1 MLPFRRTFE
10 SEKQHLQQLNSR
22 LAQYLCRT
30 KQLEQENAHLV
41 AEINKLRQR
50 RTTAG
55 LEPKYKAEMRDLRR
69 MVDQLSVEKSQAEVE
84 REKLWRE
91 LQMIQCL
98 CSEQT
103 DVCTDING
111 ELQGCAKELQVA
123 HRTNTELQQRLLQLE
138 SEYGAMEDAHRQEM
152 ERARRQVESRVVP
165 IITQTYC
172 GPAVVP
178 AEELQEYALGLS
190 EGWVQTFELY
200 QQKVVE
206 MEQAM
211 KADQAML
218 SDLQREK
225 MQYAVQMD
233 NLRKEAEKQ
242 GRLQMRLEDELIN
255 MQETFRVDLSNYQMI
270 VEQLEQERN
279 LMANTIAEKTQEHQH
294 LLKVKMDLGMEVAA
308 YRALLEGERVSLEDA
323 HRRVNQH
330 QRERIIDIKKPAQPY
345 TPRAS
350 MLTTRQHTDVRYTQ
364 PTPSLTRSPI
374 VSSGSRSPSKVIPIS
389 VADRARYQSPA
400 SRRDMISFSK
410 ARAAASAPVS
420 TTTAASAKDEQ
431 TRKHEIHMSPSVQKT
446 SEERTVKIKQVSRE
460 ESQISPIKSPTAET
474 KSVRVLSPMMSL
486 STDIETE
493 SQRELLDEMERDH
506 GYGVKF
512 EDEWETESTS
522 EQKILDSVSV
532 EEIIE
537 KVIRPAGLEA
547 RVCSPGESKVKYH
560 VEKTE
565 EENGT
570 TKTQIVLESKVEEEV
585 DFGEDSA
592 LDKLLSQ
599 GAKKMSLED
608 IEDTAA
614 GSMIKN
620 LFSDLQG
627 AEILQNKSV
636 NVQIIEEPVDSRSK
650 YEVEV
655 EEMYRSTQEPVDSH
669 SKYEVEVKEMSR
681 STQEPVDSHSKYEVE
696 VEEMSRSTQKPV
708 DSHSKYKVEVE
719 EMSRSTQEPGNSH
732 SKYEGEVEEM
742 SRSTQEPVDSHSK
755 YKVEVEEMSRSTQE
769 PGDSH
774 SKYEGVVKEMSRS
787 TYHQPSSTYF
797 QIEELE
803 NVPYDTHM
811 QLHDVTKS
819 FTTDADTSRD
829 ESVHVED
836 ISRQSDSPYFSHDQE
851 SHEYFVSTPDDN
863 LSESEEGGGITS
875 YGHYGMVDDLSDEK
889 YYQDGNIP
897 LNTAIKKRG
906 DEYKFLSDLKD
917 GFPECIIEEEICVS
931 PVVQESML
939 EFLREDSLEP
949 KEQLKGALEKLQS
962 SVSGPLK
969 EELAFLTK
977 ISRESPENMA
987 VNVTKVQ
994 QSSDNGTMTIVA
1006 ELNVSQTLE
1015 DSGLLEAED
1024 DLSEE
1029 QIMAALRSS
1038 NHEFEKAFHVGA
1050 GGGYSFSID
1059 KTEDIAHG
1067 EEYEGFTDQ
1076 GESASEITERHI
1088 KFRPS
1093 EKSFDFQMGSHSGV
1107 SSQQELLS
1115 EISESPEKTSQE
1127 KRVATI
1133 YLDSPND

>member
-55 LEPKYKAEMRDLRR
+55 LEPKYKSEMRDLRR

-103 DVCTDING
+103 DVCTDISG

-138 SEYGAMEDAHRQEM
+138 SEYGAMEEAHRQEM

-225 MQYAVQMD
+225 MQYAAQMD

-242 GRLQMRLEDELIN
+242 GRLQMRLEDELMN
-255 MQETFRVDLSNYQMI
+255 MQETFRVDLSNYQTI
-270 VEQLEQERN
+270 VKQLEQERN
-279 LMANTIAEKTQEHQH
+279 LMAKTIAEKTQEHQH

-364 PTPSLTRSPI
+364 PAPSLTRSPI

-431 TRKHEIHMSPSVQKT
+431 TRKHETHMSPGVQKT

-474 KSVRVLSPMMSL
+474 KSVRVLSPPTMSL

-493 SQRELLDEMERDH
+493 SQRELLDEMDH

-522 EQKILDSVSV
+522 EQKILEPVSV
-532 EEIIE
+532 EEIVE

-655 EEMYRSTQEPVDSH
+655 EEMSRSTQEPVDSH

-681 STQEPVDSHSKYEVE
+681 STQEPVDSHSKYE
-696 VEEMSRSTQKPV
+696 
-708 DSHSKYKVEVE
+708 
-719 EMSRSTQEPGNSH
+719 
-732 SKYEGEVEEM
+732 GEVKEM

-769 PGDSH
+769 PGESHSKYEGEVKEMSRSTQEPGDSH
-774 SKYEGVVKEMSRS
+774 SKYEGEVKEMSRS

-811 QLHDVTKS
+811 QLDDVTKS
-819 FTTDADTSRD
+819 FTTDATESR
-829 ESVHVED
+829 
-836 ISRQSDSPYFSHDQE
+836 
-851 SHEYFVSTPDDN
+851 EYFVSTPDDN

-897 LNTAIKKRG
+897 LNTAIQKRG

-931 PVVQESML
+931 PVVQESVL

-1038 NHEFEKAFHVGA
+1038 NHEFEKAFQVGA

-1067 EEYEGFTDQ
+1067 EESEGFTDQ
-1076 GESASEITERHI
+1076 GESTSEITERHI

-1093 EKSFDFQMGSHSGV
+1093 EKSFTFQMGSHSGV

-1115 EISESPEKTSQE
+1115 EISESPEKISQE

-1133 YLDSPND
+1133 YLDSPNN

>member
-1 MLPFRRTFE
+1 MAE
-10 SEKQHLQQLNSR
+10 LN
-22 LAQYLCRT
+22 
-30 KQLEQENAHLV
+30 
-41 AEINKLRQR
+41 
-50 RTTAG
+50 
-55 LEPKYKAEMRDLRR
+55 
-69 MVDQLSVEKSQAEVE
+69 
-84 REKLWRE
+84 
-91 LQMIQCL
+91 
-98 CSEQT
+98 
-103 DVCTDING
+103 DV
-111 ELQGCAKELQVA
+111 
-123 HRTNTELQQRLLQLE
+123 QRL
-138 SEYGAMEDAHRQEM
+138 
-152 ERARRQVESRVVP
+152 V
-165 IITQTYC
+165 
-172 GPAVVP
+172 
-178 AEELQEYALGLS
+178 
-190 EGWVQTFELY
+190 
-200 QQKVVE
+200 
-206 MEQAM
+206 
-211 KADQAML
+211 
-218 SDLQREK
+218 
-225 MQYAVQMD
+225 
-233 NLRKEAEKQ
+233 
-242 GRLQMRLEDELIN
+242 
-255 MQETFRVDLSNYQMI
+255 
-270 VEQLEQERN
+270 
-279 LMANTIAEKTQEHQH
+279 
-294 LLKVKMDLGMEVAA
+294 
-308 YRALLEGERVSLEDA
+308 RALLEGERVSLEDA

-364 PTPSLTRSPI
+364 PAPSLTRSPI

-431 TRKHEIHMSPSVQKT
+431 TRKHETHMSPGVQKT

-474 KSVRVLSPMMSL
+474 KSVRVLSPPTMSL

-493 SQRELLDEMERDH
+493 SQRELLDEMDH

-522 EQKILDSVSV
+522 EQKILEPVSV
-532 EEIIE
+532 EEIVE

-655 EEMYRSTQEPVDSH
+655 EEMSRSTQEPVDSH

-696 VEEMSRSTQKPV
+696 VKEMSRSPRNQLTFTVNLRLKPKRCPDLPRNQWTLTV
-708 DSHSKYKVEVE
+708 NMRVKSKRCPDLPRNQLTFTVNLRLK
-719 EMSRSTQEPGNSH
+719 SKRCLDLPRNQGSH
-732 SKYEGEVEEM
+732 SKYEGEVKEM

-769 PGDSH
+769 PGESHSKYEGEVKEMSRSTQEPGDSH
-774 SKYEGVVKEMSRS
+774 SKYEGEVKEMSRS

-811 QLHDVTKS
+811 QLDDVTKS
-819 FTTDADTSRD
+819 FTTDATESR
-829 ESVHVED
+829 
-836 ISRQSDSPYFSHDQE
+836 
-851 SHEYFVSTPDDN
+851 EYFVSTPDDN

-897 LNTAIKKRG
+897 LNTAIQKRG

-931 PVVQESML
+931 PVVQESVL

-1038 NHEFEKAFHVGA
+1038 NHEFEKAFQVGA

-1067 EEYEGFTDQ
+1067 EESEGFTDQ
-1076 GESASEITERHI
+1076 GESTSEITERHI

-1093 EKSFDFQMGSHSGV
+1093 EKSFTFQMGSHSGV

-1115 EISESPEKTSQE
+1115 EISESPEKISQE

-1133 YLDSPND
+1133 YLDSPNN

>member
-55 LEPKYKAEMRDLRR
+55 LEPKYKSEMRDLRR

-103 DVCTDING
+103 DVCTDISG

-138 SEYGAMEDAHRQEM
+138 SEYGAMEEAHRQEM

-225 MQYAVQMD
+225 MQYAAQMD

-242 GRLQMRLEDELIN
+242 GRLQMRLEDELMN
-255 MQETFRVDLSNYQMI
+255 MQETFRVDLSNYQTI
-270 VEQLEQERN
+270 VKQLEQERN
-279 LMANTIAEKTQEHQH
+279 LMAKTIAEKTQEHQH

-364 PTPSLTRSPI
+364 PAPSLTRSPI

-431 TRKHEIHMSPSVQKT
+431 TRKHETHMSPGVQKT

-474 KSVRVLSPMMSL
+474 KSVRVLSPPTMSL

-493 SQRELLDEMERDH
+493 SQRELLDEMDH

-522 EQKILDSVSV
+522 EQKILEPVSV
-532 EEIIE
+532 EEIVE

-655 EEMYRSTQEPVDSH
+655 EEMSRSTQEPVDSH

-696 VEEMSRSTQKPV
+696 A
-708 DSHSKYKVEVE
+708 E
-719 EMSRSTQEPGNSH
+719 EMSRSTQEPVDSH
-732 SKYEGEVEEM
+732 SKYEGEVKEMSRSTQEPVDFHSKFKGEVKEM

-769 PGDSH
+769 PGESHSKYEGEVKEMSRSTQEPGDSH
-774 SKYEGVVKEMSRS
+774 SKYEGEVKEMSRS

-811 QLHDVTKS
+811 QLDDVTKS
-819 FTTDADTSRD
+819 FTTDATESR
-829 ESVHVED
+829 
-836 ISRQSDSPYFSHDQE
+836 
-851 SHEYFVSTPDDN
+851 EYFVSTPDDN

-897 LNTAIKKRG
+897 LNTAIQKRG

-931 PVVQESML
+931 PVVQESVL

-1038 NHEFEKAFHVGA
+1038 NHEFEKAFQVGA

-1067 EEYEGFTDQ
+1067 EESEGFTDQ
-1076 GESASEITERHI
+1076 GESTSEITERHI

-1093 EKSFDFQMGSHSGV
+1093 EKSFTFQMGSHSGV

-1115 EISESPEKTSQE
+1115 EISESPEKISQE

-1133 YLDSPND
+1133 YLDSPNN

>member
-1 MLPFRRTFE
+1 M
-10 SEKQHLQQLNSR
+10 
-22 LAQYLCRT
+22 
-30 KQLEQENAHLV
+30 
-41 AEINKLRQR
+41 
-50 RTTAG
+50 
-55 LEPKYKAEMRDLRR
+55 
-69 MVDQLSVEKSQAEVE
+69 
-84 REKLWRE
+84 
-91 LQMIQCL
+91 
-98 CSEQT
+98 
-103 DVCTDING
+103 
-111 ELQGCAKELQVA
+111 AK
-123 HRTNTELQQRLLQLE
+123 
-138 SEYGAMEDAHRQEM
+138 
-152 ERARRQVESRVVP
+152 
-165 IITQTYC
+165 
-172 GPAVVP
+172 
-178 AEELQEYALGLS
+178 
-190 EGWVQTFELY
+190 
-200 QQKVVE
+200 
-206 MEQAM
+206 
-211 KADQAML
+211 
-218 SDLQREK
+218 
-225 MQYAVQMD
+225 
-233 NLRKEAEKQ
+233 
-242 GRLQMRLEDELIN
+242 
-255 MQETFRVDLSNYQMI
+255 
-270 VEQLEQERN
+270 
-279 LMANTIAEKTQEHQH
+279 TIAEKTQEHQH

-364 PTPSLTRSPI
+364 PAPSLTRSPI

-431 TRKHEIHMSPSVQKT
+431 TRKHETHMSPGVQKT

-474 KSVRVLSPMMSL
+474 KSVRVLSPPTMSL

-493 SQRELLDEMERDH
+493 SQRELLDEMDH

-522 EQKILDSVSV
+522 EQKILEPVSV
-532 EEIIE
+532 EEIVE

-655 EEMYRSTQEPVDSH
+655 EEMSRSTQEPVDSH

-681 STQEPVDSHSKYEVE
+681 STQEPVDSHSKYEGE
-696 VEEMSRSTQKPV
+696 VKEMSRSTQEPV
-708 DSHSKYKVEVE
+708 DFHSKFKVEVE
-719 EMSRSTQEPGNSH
+719 EMSRSTQEPGESH
-732 SKYEGEVEEM
+732 SKYEGEV
-742 SRSTQEPVDSHSK
+742 K
-755 YKVEVEEMSRSTQE
+755 EMSRSTQE

-774 SKYEGVVKEMSRS
+774 SKYEGEVKEMSRS

-811 QLHDVTKS
+811 QLDDVTKS
-819 FTTDADTSRD
+819 FTTDATESR
-829 ESVHVED
+829 
-836 ISRQSDSPYFSHDQE
+836 
-851 SHEYFVSTPDDN
+851 EYFVSTPDDN

-897 LNTAIKKRG
+897 LNTAIQKRG

-931 PVVQESML
+931 PVVQESVL

-1038 NHEFEKAFHVGA
+1038 NHEFEKAFQVGA

-1067 EEYEGFTDQ
+1067 EESEGFTDQ
-1076 GESASEITERHI
+1076 GESTSEITERHI

-1093 EKSFDFQMGSHSGV
+1093 EKSFTFQMGSHSGV

-1115 EISESPEKTSQE
+1115 EISESPEKISQE

-1133 YLDSPND
+1133 YLDSPNN

>member
-55 LEPKYKAEMRDLRR
+55 LEPKYKSEMRDLRR

-103 DVCTDING
+103 DVCTDISG

-138 SEYGAMEDAHRQEM
+138 SEYGAMEEAHRQEM

-225 MQYAVQMD
+225 MQYAAQMD

-242 GRLQMRLEDELIN
+242 GRLQMRLEDELMN
-255 MQETFRVDLSNYQMI
+255 MQETFRVDLSNYQTI
-270 VEQLEQERN
+270 VKQLEQERN
-279 LMANTIAEKTQEHQH
+279 LMAKTIAEKTQEHQH

-364 PTPSLTRSPI
+364 PAPSLTRSPI

-431 TRKHEIHMSPSVQKT
+431 TRKHETHMSPGVQKT

-474 KSVRVLSPMMSL
+474 KSVRVLSPPTMSL

-493 SQRELLDEMERDH
+493 SQRELLDEMDH

-522 EQKILDSVSV
+522 EQKILEPVSV
-532 EEIIE
+532 EEIVE

-655 EEMYRSTQEPVDSH
+655 EEMSRSTQEPVDSH

-681 STQEPVDSHSKYEVE
+681 STQEPVDSHSKYEGE
-696 VEEMSRSTQKPV
+696 VKEMSRSTQEPV
-708 DSHSKYKVEVE
+708 DFHSKFKVEVE
-719 EMSRSTQEPGNSH
+719 EMSRSTQEPGESH
-732 SKYEGEVEEM
+732 SKYEGEV
-742 SRSTQEPVDSHSK
+742 K
-755 YKVEVEEMSRSTQE
+755 EMSRSTQE

-774 SKYEGVVKEMSRS
+774 SKYEGEVKEMSRS

-811 QLHDVTKS
+811 QLDDVTKS
-819 FTTDADTSRD
+819 FTTDATESR
-829 ESVHVED
+829 
-836 ISRQSDSPYFSHDQE
+836 
-851 SHEYFVSTPDDN
+851 EYFVSTPDDN

-897 LNTAIKKRG
+897 LNTAIQKRG

-931 PVVQESML
+931 PVVQESVL

-1038 NHEFEKAFHVGA
+1038 NHEFEKAFQVGA

-1067 EEYEGFTDQ
+1067 EESEGFTDQ
-1076 GESASEITERHI
+1076 GESTSEITERHI

-1093 EKSFDFQMGSHSGV
+1093 EKSFTFQMGSHSGV

-1115 EISESPEKTSQE
+1115 EISESPEKISQE

-1133 YLDSPND
+1133 YLDSPNN

>member
-1 MLPFRRTFE
+1 MAE
-10 SEKQHLQQLNSR
+10 LN
-22 LAQYLCRT
+22 
-30 KQLEQENAHLV
+30 
-41 AEINKLRQR
+41 
-50 RTTAG
+50 
-55 LEPKYKAEMRDLRR
+55 
-69 MVDQLSVEKSQAEVE
+69 
-84 REKLWRE
+84 
-91 LQMIQCL
+91 
-98 CSEQT
+98 
-103 DVCTDING
+103 DV
-111 ELQGCAKELQVA
+111 
-123 HRTNTELQQRLLQLE
+123 QRL
-138 SEYGAMEDAHRQEM
+138 
-152 ERARRQVESRVVP
+152 V
-165 IITQTYC
+165 
-172 GPAVVP
+172 
-178 AEELQEYALGLS
+178 
-190 EGWVQTFELY
+190 
-200 QQKVVE
+200 
-206 MEQAM
+206 
-211 KADQAML
+211 
-218 SDLQREK
+218 
-225 MQYAVQMD
+225 
-233 NLRKEAEKQ
+233 
-242 GRLQMRLEDELIN
+242 
-255 MQETFRVDLSNYQMI
+255 
-270 VEQLEQERN
+270 
-279 LMANTIAEKTQEHQH
+279 
-294 LLKVKMDLGMEVAA
+294 
-308 YRALLEGERVSLEDA
+308 RALLEGERVSLEDA

-364 PTPSLTRSPI
+364 PAPSLTRSPI

-431 TRKHEIHMSPSVQKT
+431 TRKHETHMSPGVQKT

-474 KSVRVLSPMMSL
+474 KSVRVLSPPTMSL

-493 SQRELLDEMERDH
+493 SQRELLDEMDH

-522 EQKILDSVSV
+522 EQKILEPVSV
-532 EEIIE
+532 EEIVE

-655 EEMYRSTQEPVDSH
+655 EEMSRSTQEPVDSH

-681 STQEPVDSHSKYEVE
+681 STQEPVDSHSKYE
-696 VEEMSRSTQKPV
+696 
-708 DSHSKYKVEVE
+708 
-719 EMSRSTQEPGNSH
+719 
-732 SKYEGEVEEM
+732 GEV
-742 SRSTQEPVDSHSK
+742 K
-755 YKVEVEEMSRSTQE
+755 EMSRSTQE

-774 SKYEGVVKEMSRS
+774 SKYEGEVKEMSRS

-811 QLHDVTKS
+811 QLDDVTKS
-819 FTTDADTSRD
+819 FTTDATESR
-829 ESVHVED
+829 
-836 ISRQSDSPYFSHDQE
+836 
-851 SHEYFVSTPDDN
+851 EYFVSTPDDN

-897 LNTAIKKRG
+897 LNTAIQKRG

-931 PVVQESML
+931 PVVQESVL

-1038 NHEFEKAFHVGA
+1038 NHEFEKAFQVGA

-1067 EEYEGFTDQ
+1067 EESEGFTDQ
-1076 GESASEITERHI
+1076 GESTSEITERHI

-1093 EKSFDFQMGSHSGV
+1093 EKSFTFQMGSHSGV

-1115 EISESPEKTSQE
+1115 EISESPEKISQE

-1133 YLDSPND
+1133 YLDSPNN

>member
-55 LEPKYKAEMRDLRR
+55 LEPKYKSEMRDLRR

-103 DVCTDING
+103 DVCTDISG

-138 SEYGAMEDAHRQEM
+138 SEYGAMEEAHRQEM

-225 MQYAVQMD
+225 MQYAAQMD

-242 GRLQMRLEDELIN
+242 GRLQMRLEDELMN
-255 MQETFRVDLSNYQMI
+255 MQETFRVDLSNYQTI
-270 VEQLEQERN
+270 VKQLEQERN
-279 LMANTIAEKTQEHQH
+279 LMAKTIAEKTQEHQH

-364 PTPSLTRSPI
+364 PAPSLTRSPI

-431 TRKHEIHMSPSVQKT
+431 TRKHETHMSPGVQKT

-474 KSVRVLSPMMSL
+474 KSVRVLSPPTMSL

-493 SQRELLDEMERDH
+493 SQRELLDEMDH

-522 EQKILDSVSV
+522 EQKILEPVSV
-532 EEIIE
+532 EEIVE

-655 EEMYRSTQEPVDSH
+655 EEMSRSTQEPVDSH

-681 STQEPVDSHSKYEVE
+681 STQEPVDSHSKYE
-696 VEEMSRSTQKPV
+696 
-708 DSHSKYKVEVE
+708 
-719 EMSRSTQEPGNSH
+719 
-732 SKYEGEVEEM
+732 GE
-742 SRSTQEPVDSHSK
+742 
-755 YKVEVEEMSRSTQE
+755 
-769 PGDSH
+769 
-774 SKYEGVVKEMSRS
+774 VKEMSRS

-811 QLHDVTKS
+811 QLDDVTKS
-819 FTTDADTSRD
+819 FTTDATESR
-829 ESVHVED
+829 
-836 ISRQSDSPYFSHDQE
+836 
-851 SHEYFVSTPDDN
+851 EYFVSTPDDN

-897 LNTAIKKRG
+897 LNTAIQKRG

-931 PVVQESML
+931 PVVQESVL

-1038 NHEFEKAFHVGA
+1038 NHEFEKAFQVGA

-1067 EEYEGFTDQ
+1067 EESEGFTDQ
-1076 GESASEITERHI
+1076 GESTSEITERHI

-1093 EKSFDFQMGSHSGV
+1093 EKSFTFQMGSHSGV

-1115 EISESPEKTSQE
+1115 EISESPEKISQE

-1133 YLDSPND
+1133 YLDSPNN